1 MRSSESDG
9 PLSLFGFNALEQ
21 QAYAALLQ
29 VPGQTGYKLAQSL
42 KKPVANLYKSLESLL
57 EKGAVLVEDGD
68 PTFYRATPIT
78 ELFDKLEAQLRK
90 QRDAALRQS
99 GARTPPPDER
109 VYRLGS
115 RGQTIQR
122 ARGMIASSKRILLL
136 DLFPNPVS
144 ELAAEISAAIARG
157 VKIAGQIYAPAPF
170 PGAMLTLRA
179 ERDHVL
185 QRWTGDWMNLIVDGQ
200 ELLISVLERSG
211 NGLHQAI
218 WTKSPYLVWSYHSAL
233 YAEILLSRLRVEI
246 ENGAGKRKLLRLM
259 QEYHDRIVTDAP
271 GYKRLASRL
280 KIGPG

>member
-1 MRSSESDG
+1 MRNSESDG

-42 KKPVANLYKSLESLL
+42 KKPVANISKSLESLL

-68 PTFYRATPIT
+68 PAFYRATPVA
-78 ELFDKLEAQLRK
+78 ELFDKLEAEMGK
-90 QRDAALRQS
+90 QRNAALRQL

-157 VKIAGQIYAPAPF
+157 VKIAGQIYAPAQF
-170 PGAMLTLRA
+170 PGAMLTLRP

-259 QEYHDRIVTDAP
+259 EEYHDRIATDTP
-271 GYKRLASRL
+271 GYKRLASQL

>member
-1 MRSSESDG
+1 MRNSESDG

-42 KKPVANLYKSLESLL
+42 KKPVANIYKSLESLL

-68 PTFYRATPIT
+68 PAFYRATPIA
-78 ELFDKLEAQLRK
+78 ELFDKLEAEMGK
-90 QRDAALRQS
+90 QRNAALRQL

-157 VKIAGQIYAPAPF
+157 VKIAGQIYAPAQF
-170 PGAMLTLRA
+170 PGAMLTLRP
-179 ERDHVL
+179 ERGHVL
-185 QRWTGDWMNLIVDGQ
+185 QRWSGDWMNLIVDGQ

-259 QEYHDRIVTDAP
+259 EEYHDRIATDTP
-271 GYKRLASRL
+271 GYKRLASQL

>member
-1 MRSSESDG
+1 MRNSESDG

-42 KKPVANLYKSLESLL
+42 KKPVANIYKSLESLL

-68 PTFYRATPIT
+68 PAFYRATPVA
-78 ELFDKLEAQLRK
+78 ELFDKLEAEMGK
-90 QRDAALRQS
+90 QRNAALRQL

-157 VKIAGQIYAPAPF
+157 VKIAGQIYAPAQF
-170 PGAMLTLRA
+170 PGAMLTLRP

-259 QEYHDRIVTDAP
+259 EEYHDRIATDTP
-271 GYKRLASRL
+271 GYKRLASQL